1 VFLEIIM
8 GLDGTLTVK
17 NPTPEESD
25 LVARIARERAGVV
38 VAASPSK
45 PLQEI
50 WDLYSKQR
58 MADEGLN
65 PPARGRELLP
75 ICTYLV
81 LADILH
87 RICAT

>member
-1 VFLEIIM
+1 MFLEIIM

-87 RICAT
+87 PMCDT